1 MKGEVIMMKIE
12 YKQMGDYQIP
22 QVALPKIK
30 QMPQG
35 RFSRMREKY
44 LKEYKRGLYEELML
58 DGKMEEHLGEIEET
72 AQKMLNLGEIEET
85 AQKMLRDL
93 IKSIAEKNKVDE
105 KLKTHNQMEWVQEMN
120 SIRNQAEEIIVRE
133 LIYN

>member
-30 QMPQG
+30 QIPQG

-58 DGKMEEHLGEIEET
+58 DGKMEEH
-72 AQKMLNLGEIEET
+72 LGEIEET

>member
-72 AQKMLNLGEIEET
+72 AQKML
-85 AQKMLRDL
+85 RDL

-120 SIRNQAEEIIVRE
+120 SIRN
-133 LIYN
+133 

>member
-1 MKGEVIMMKIE
+1 MIMMKIE

-35 RFSRMREKY
+35 RFSRMREQY
-44 LKEYKRGLYEELML
+44 LKEHKKGLYEELML
-58 DGKMEEHLGEIEET
+58 DGKMEEHLGEIEAM
-72 AQKMLNLGEIEET
+72 AQKMMKEI
-85 AQKMLRDL
+85 
-93 IKSIAEKNKVDE
+93 IKSLAEKNKIDE
-105 KLKTHNQMEWVQEMN
+105 NLKATNQMEWVQEMN
-120 SIRNQAEEIIVRE
+120 SIKNQAEEIVVTE